1 MTKNW
6 ARIII
11 VGLVWGY
18 VFLGWFVNRTLQVN
32 WHFNFFNKNH
42 WAFAFDEVRK
52 GWNIYGWSNVLFWS
66 ILILSPILFL
76 IGWRFFLKIDWLK
89 LLRKCVNSIIYFLT
103 GKNSNQLKPQ
113 GIQINKK
120 TAKNTRPRA
129 LDTGYRPATKETELK
144 IPVSEPSLP
153 QGQGAYSSK
162 SYEPTYGTSMSFGG
176 NQSSGMGY
184 TPPADS
190 PFNRGFSVPS
200 MQQGLSA
207 APTSS
212 GMSFADSFDDILLD
226 DISLPKRVKLEENI
240 AELFEK
246 ANYRIL
252 SDVSIGGKT
261 IDYLAISAH
270 RVIIALVDSQ
280 NGDWLADEERFNGE
294 DPLWFSESSHR
305 VSPVFQLLELTKKFM
320 QRLSA
325 SGFSGSVMPMFIV
338 KTGMI
343 INAEDMLSTW
353 KELSV
358 AVCRTDIGGPDELR
372 TVAQSIMQGE
382 TPSDDVVAQVKA
394 AIQG

>member
-1 MTKNW
+1 MHP
-6 ARIII
+6 
-11 VGLVWGY
+11 G
-18 VFLGWFVNRTLQVN
+18 
-32 WHFNFFNKNH
+32 
-42 WAFAFDEVRK
+42 
-52 GWNIYGWSNVLFWS
+52 
-66 ILILSPILFL
+66 
-76 IGWRFFLKIDWLK
+76 
-89 LLRKCVNSIIYFLT
+89 
-103 GKNSNQLKPQ
+103 
-113 GIQINKK
+113 
-120 TAKNTRPRA
+120 
-129 LDTGYRPATKETELK
+129 
-144 IPVSEPSLP
+144 
-153 QGQGAYSSK
+153 
-162 SYEPTYGTSMSFGG
+162 
-176 NQSSGMGY
+176 
-184 TPPADS
+184 
-190 PFNRGFSVPS
+190 GFSVPS

-212 GMSFADSFDDILLD
+212 GMSFSDSFDDILLE
-226 DISLPKRVKLEENI
+226 DISLPKRVKLEENV

-246 ANYRIL
+246 ANYRVL

-261 IDYLAISAH
+261 IDYLAISEH
-270 RVIIALVDSQ
+270 RVIVALVDSQ

-325 SGFSGSVMPMFIV
+325 CGFSGSVMPMFIV

-382 TPSDDVVAQVKA
+382 MPSDEVVDQVKA